1 MYVWECPQLKKERRL
16 NMDKTLVVINN
27 RISKLEKGQK
37 YILPKHWEVL
47 EDNLL
52 SRINEL
58 AGFCDELTGQ
68 IETLQKEI
76 EELKEPYNARNV
88 AKN

>member
-1 MYVWECPQLKKERRL
+1 
-16 NMDKTLVVINN
+16 MDKTLVVINN